1 MSLKSQTEHD
11 SSASHVYFERFA
23 FLEDVIWNL
32 VTFRNVLHGKPKW
45 PKTGHFAADSCFLSY
60 IPLITIILKSVTFFV
75 NFMICFRFVTVTVPA
90 GRHIFALPCRSDL
103 AGQRFS
109 RFVVPLC
116 WQLLVDRLLIRTVSS
131 LCDIIKTKV
140 HSSLVS
146 HLVYQNFL
154 QD

>member
-11 SSASHVYFERFA
+11 SSASHVYFGRCA
-23 FLEDVIWNL
+23 FLEEVIWNL

-45 PKTGHFAADSCFLSY
+45 PKTGHFAADSCFVSY
-60 IPLITIILKSVTFFV
+60 IPLRTIILNVRLKAW
-75 NFMICFRFVTVTVPA
+75 RFLWTSLYAFTVPA

-140 HSSLVS
+140 HSSLVAY
-146 HLVYQNFL
+146 LVYQNFL